1 MHCFSSG
8 GCHNLQ
14 SQQLSGAPCSPPS
27 LLPITW
33 QQQHLAS
40 PCAVST
46 LPGSGQGAAPQYPPL
61 QPREASPHPPRLPPT
76 ATHWQHQPWE
86 GPPVLKCDEQSRIQD
101 ILLRFPRV
109 VSCKGKERKDIQ
121 IKACA
126 HTGRVNIYAHARAHT
141 YICTVY
147 AHTLYMNSICPHTV
161 YIHHMHTHTT
171 YIHSHY
177 TYICIHKYI
186 CTYCICMQHTSLCTH
201 TYIYSICIHAHTFTH
216 CTCTLYIYPH
226 TVYAHYTLTC
236 THTI

>member
-1 MHCFSSG
+1 MLASLPPSH
-8 GCHNLQ
+8 HVAAA
-14 SQQLSGAPCSPPS
+14 APCKSLCSLYPARQWPRSCTPVPSTAAQGSFSP
-27 LLPITW
+27 
-33 QQQHLAS
+33 
-40 PCAVST
+40 
-46 LPGSGQGAAPQYPPL
+46 
-61 QPREASPHPPRLPPT
+61 PPRLPPT